1 MGIIG
6 SFLVSNFSLVRLT
19 RHASRGTQTASGKK
33 DEAAV
38 LRAHKNSL
46 FAAYYIDS
54 AASTGATRTLVTPKV
69 IPETH
74 ASDVNSG
81 RIQTARFSCIKPEMC
96 HELNDK
102 PE

>member
-1 MGIIG
+1 MPP
-6 SFLVSNFSLVRLT
+6 VAPKRLLAK
-19 RHASRGTQTASGKK
+19 RE
-33 DEAAV
+33 EAAV

-54 AASTGATRTLVTPKV
+54 AASTSATRTLVTPKV

-74 ASDVNSG
+74 ASGVDSG
-81 RIQTARFSCIKPEMC
+81 CVHPARFNYLSRKTCREAS
-96 HELNDK
+96 DK